1 MNQIWQIGTEI
12 WFRTDKKCGRT
23 DGQKDGRNG
32 RTDGRT
38 DGRRQNYIPLT
49 SSGDK
54 KVFCMSP
61 EHNFFEGKIVTIFLS
76 IRFYML
82 CVLGPQ
88 KKISKREFFSVPMK

>member
-1 MNQIWQIGTEI
+1 MVPDRQ
-12 WFRTDKKCGRT
+12 KVRT
-23 DGQKDGRNG
+23 DGQTDGM
-32 RTDGRT
+32 DGRT
-38 DGRRQNYIPLT
+38 ERRTDRRRQNYIPPT

-54 KVFCMSP
+54 KVFGMSP

>member
-1 MNQIWQIGTEI
+1 MVPDRQ
-12 WFRTDKKCGRT
+12 KVRT
-23 DGQKDGRNG
+23 DGRKDGRNG
-32 RTDGRT
+32 RTDGQT
-38 DGRRQNYIPLT
+38 PPKLYPSDFV
-49 SSGDK
+49 GDK

-88 KKISKREFFSVPMK
+88 KKISKREFFSVPMKLVLVGKKYYIFLF

>member
-1 MNQIWQIGTEI
+1 MVPDRQKV
-12 WFRTDKKCGRT
+12 RTDRRT
-23 DGQKDGRNG
+23 DGM
-32 RTDGRT
+32 DGRT
-38 DGRRQNYIPLT
+38 DRRTDRRRQNYIPPT

-61 EHNFFEGKIVTIFLS
+61 EHNFFESKIVTIFLS

>member
-1 MNQIWQIGTEI
+1 MVPDRQ
-12 WFRTDKKCGRT
+12 KVRT
-23 DGQKDGRNG
+23 DGRKDGRNG
-32 RTDGRT
+32 RTDGMDGRT
-38 DGRRQNYIPLT
+38 DRRRQNYIPPT

-61 EHNFFEGKIVTIFLS
+61 EHNFFEGKIVPIFLS